1 MEKFFANQKMARKIL
16 AAPAVVFLFLIIL
29 AAVSYVGLSQ
39 QQEAIND
46 LYSVRFQNY
55 QHITTVITKVSAVHR
70 DIYKI
75 LTWTGVGID
84 KQKIEAVGKDVK
96 TGLEELRQLMGTV
109 RNLKNLNEK
118 EKKYH
123 SVALKQLEVYAKLAA
138 DTIDVSDDLG
148 SAAVFM
154 VTLEEQYQAMNK
166 TLQEFWRLENQ
177 LSKESYQ
184 FSVDSYAQV
193 LMAFSFVFV
202 AAITVSLLITFLCVR
217 AIVAPVNKTIAILE
231 DIAKG
236 EGDLT
241 KRLDIATSDEIGE
254 LSRWFNEH
262 IGNLHQIISM
272 VSGETKKINAYA
284 GTVSSAVDSQATF
297 SLQLST
303 SVTEISTTMEEF
315 SATADQIAAHSST
328 VAEHAGKTLQDTR
341 EGALCVDT
349 LTAKMKEINRDN
361 EASIQEI
368 IDLGKRS
375 RQITKIMEIING
387 IANQTKLIAFNAA
400 LEAASA
406 GEAGKRFGVVAVEI
420 RRLADSVVEST
431 AGIEGEIS
439 KMMDSVNSL
448 VIASEKSSKGIHEGL
463 DFSDKTVMMLE
474 AIVEEVE
481 ATADASRQISL
492 STQQQVIATEQV
504 VFALRDIQRGVH
516 TTSQTGQ
523 ETTSISKDLAE
534 LSGKL
539 ESLVGKFRI

>member
-55 QHITTVITKVSAVHR
+55 QHITTVITKVSAVHQ
-70 DIYKI
+70 DIHKI
-75 LTWTGVGID
+75 LTRID
-84 KQKIEAVGKDVK
+84 TQKIEAVGKDVK

-217 AIVAPVNKTIAILE
+217 VIVAPVNKTIAILE

-328 VAEHAGKTLQDTR
+328 AAEHAGKTLQDTR